1 MAKYEDY
8 VKVDELEQEI
18 EDASQETAER
28 QAEQEAAIPE
38 RFRGK
43 SAEEIAKAY
52 SELEKLNSRQAQDLG
67 AMRRSVDELLNL
79 QLQKARDGA
88 EAESKKPLTVDDI
101 YENPDQAIRK
111 VVKEESADRIA
122 QLERELQAG
131 KLERALEAFTEKYP
145 TWRDD
150 AKDPSMISWIHERP
164 YRVRLAR
171 AADAGDLEAAD
182 ELFGTYYDTHK
193 KAEKEEKKKERKQKV
208 LDAGLESAG
217 AGVPEVVERYSRSEL
232 LEKRIA
238 AKRGDGAAER
248 WLNAHAASIQQAY
261 AEGRVVD

>member
-8 VKVDELEQEI
+8 VKDELEQEI
-18 EDASQETAER
+18 EDAAQGSAER
-28 QAEQEAAIPE
+28 QGDEEATIPE

-43 SAEEIAKAY
+43 SAVEIAKSY
-52 SELEKLNSRQAQDLG
+52 SELEKLYSKQAQDLG
-67 AMRRSVDELLNL
+67 VMRKSVDDLLTL
-79 QLQKARDGA
+79 QSQRSAAHGA

-122 QLERELQAG
+122 QLERELQAS
-131 KLERALEAFTEKYP
+131 KIEKAMAAFTESYP
-145 TWRDD
+145 TWREDVH
-150 AKDPSMISWIHERP
+150 DPAMIAWIHEKP

-171 AADAGDLEAAD
+171 AADARDFEAAGQ
-182 ELFGTYYDTHK
+182 LFGSYYDT
-193 KAEKEEKKKERKQKV
+193 KARSNKEEKRQEKKRKV
-208 LDAGLESAG
+208 LDASLESAG
-217 AGVPEVVERYSRSEL
+217 AGVPETVERYSRSEL

-238 AKRGDGAAER
+238 AKRGDSAAER
-248 WLNAHAASIQQAY
+248 WLNAHADSIQQAY